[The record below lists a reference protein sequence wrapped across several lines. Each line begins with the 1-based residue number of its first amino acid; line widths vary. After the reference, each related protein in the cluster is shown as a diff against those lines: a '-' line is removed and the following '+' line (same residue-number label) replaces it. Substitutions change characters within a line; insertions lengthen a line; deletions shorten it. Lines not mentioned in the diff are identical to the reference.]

1 LWGGFLLHKGSRFR
15 FVGVEKGAYWGHG
28 REQRGGLRDCGGHCE
43 TETETGA
50 YRKGR
55 VEGMVENREGSLE
68 TEGPL

>member
-1 LWGGFLLHKGSRFR
+1 M
-15 FVGVEKGAYWGHG
+15 GVEKGAYWGHD